1 MLQRE
6 QQELILNKKDAVIA
20 EYVKKG
26 GGWRQS
32 SKYY

>member
-1 MLQRE
+1 MAFHGLPMLQRE

-26 GGWRQS
+26 GG
-32 SKYY
+32 